1 MQAAGG
7 AGPKRLFDLSREGE
21 RRLQRSTPRA
31 PGPRAGTASRRS
43 IRDAPGY
50 AVPAAGVVRGLFSR
64 ATRALHAP
72 AQRPNTQPVQHGK
85 IIQGQVA
92 AQPLPDD
99 PSSDALL
106 ECQVAPGAQ
115 PDLRNCRGAHS
126 PHRGFT
132 APAWGATCPPILPT
146 GEKAFFAGAVCAE

>member
-92 AQPLPDD
+92 ALLQPDRGFR
-99 PSSDALL
+99 PSPWVPKNPRTAALL
-106 ECQVAPGAQ
+106 GFPVRDAS
-115 PDLRNCRGAHS
+115 RNATSR
-126 PHRGFT
+126 
-132 APAWGATCPPILPT
+132 WGAGT
-146 GEKAFFAGAVCAE
+146 

>member
-50 AVPAAGVVRGLFSR
+50 AVPAAVVVRGLFSR

-72 AQRPNTQPVQHGK
+72 AQRPKTQPVQHGK

-106 ECQVAPGAQ
+106 ACQVAPCG
-115 PDLRNCRGAHS
+115 RNLTYGTS
-126 PHRGFT
+126 
-132 APAWGATCPPILPT
+132 
-146 GEKAFFAGAVCAE
+146 

>member
-50 AVPAAGVVRGLFSR
+50 AVPAAVVVRGLFSR

-92 AQPLPDD
+92 AQPLPDTVG
-99 PSSDALL
+99 
-106 ECQVAPGAQ
+106 ECQVTPCG
-115 PDLRNCRGAHS
+115 RNLTYVFDCCLIN
-126 PHRGFT
+126 
-132 APAWGATCPPILPT
+132 PAL
-146 GEKAFFAGAVCAE
+146 K